1 MGTHLFGCTH
11 QRTNSLH
18 LTMNSFVVF
27 TTLLAAACA
36 APQTVV
42 NTVNEGPQTGPLT
55 PLVGGLI
62 LTPKGFRSIDLEG
75 FSEDLNEDGF
85 VDPIV
90 PAVPAPILAPAH
102 IAPVYNS
109 VHAVS
114 PYFPQAPIAAPVFN
128 SAAPVFNG
136 AAPVFAN
143 DALLYNGAA
152 PFFNGAAPVFNTA
165 APVFNTAAP
174 VFNPAALVFNTA
186 APVFNGAAPVFNS
199 AAPVFNSAASAF
211 FNPAPVASPVF
222 SAPTTVAR
230 TSVAPSPAV
239 FRTISPLPVPV
250 RAAPSAVVYDS
261 RLHG

>member
-1 MGTHLFGCTH
+1 MGTFVWLYSP
-11 QRTNSLH
+11 RTNSLH

-62 LTPKGFRSIDLEG
+62 QTPKGFRSIDLEG

-85 VDPIV
+85 VDPVV
-90 PAVPAPILAPAH
+90 PAVPAPIVAPAP

-109 VHAVS
+109 VPAVS
-114 PYFPQAPIAAPVFN
+114 PYFPQAPI
-128 SAAPVFNG
+128 AAPVFNG

-152 PFFNGAAPVFNTA
+152 PFYNGAAPVFNNA
-165 APVFNTAAP
+165 API
-174 VFNPAALVFNTA
+174 
-186 APVFNGAAPVFNS
+186 
-199 AAPVFNSAASAF
+199 

-222 SAPTTVAR
+222 SAPTTVVR

-239 FRTISPLPVPV
+239 FRTISPLPAPV

>member
-1 MGTHLFGCTH
+1 MGTFVWLYSPK
-11 QRTNSLH
+11 TNSLH
-18 LTMNSFVVF
+18 LTMNSF
-27 TTLLAAACA
+27 
-36 APQTVV
+36 VV

-62 LTPKGFRSIDLEG
+62 QTPKGFRSIDLEG
-75 FSEDLNEDGF
+75 FSKDLNEDGF
-85 VDPIV
+85 VDPVV
-90 PAVPAPILAPAH
+90 PAVPAPIFAPAP

-109 VHAVS
+109 VPAVS

-128 SAAPVFNG
+128 GAAPVFNGAAPVFNG

-143 DALLYNGAA
+143 DALLYNSAA
-152 PFFNGAAPVFNTA
+152 PFYNGAAPVFTN
-165 APVFNTAAP
+165 
-174 VFNPAALVFNTA
+174 
-186 APVFNGAAPVFNS
+186 AAPVFNS
-199 AAPVFNSAASAF
+199 AAPVFNGAAPVF

-222 SAPTTVAR
+222 SAPTTVVR

-239 FRTISPLPVPV
+239 FRTISPLPAPV

>member
-1 MGTHLFGCTH
+1 MG
-11 QRTNSLH
+11 LH

-42 NTVNEGPQTGPLT
+42 NTVNEGPQTGPPT
-55 PLVGGLI
+55 PLGGGLVQ
-62 LTPKGFRSIDLEG
+62 TPKGFRSIDLEG

-85 VDPIV
+85 VDPVV
-90 PAVPAPILAPAH
+90 PAVPAPIVAPAP

-109 VHAVS
+109 VPAVS

-128 SAAPVFNG
+128 GAAPVFNG

-152 PFFNGAAPVFNTA
+152 PFYNG
-165 APVFNTAAP
+165 
-174 VFNPAALVFNTA
+174 A

-199 AAPVFNSAASAF
+199 VAPVFNNAAPIFNGAAPVFNNAAPI

-222 SAPTTVAR
+222 SAPTTVVR

-239 FRTISPLPVPV
+239 FRTISPLPAPV

>member
-1 MGTHLFGCTH
+1 MGTFVWLYSPK
-11 QRTNSLH
+11 TNSLH

-42 NTVNEGPQTGPLT
+42 NTVDEGPQTGPLT

-62 LTPKGFRSIDLEG
+62 QTPKGFRSIDLEG

-85 VDPIV
+85 VDPVV
-90 PAVPAPILAPAH
+90 PAVPAPIFAPAP

-109 VHAVS
+109 VPAVS

-128 SAAPVFNG
+128 GAAPVFNGAAPVFNGAAPFYNGAAPVFNSAAPFYNG

-152 PFFNGAAPVFNTA
+152 PFYNGAAPVFNNA
-165 APVFNTAAP
+165 APVFNS
-174 VFNPAALVFNTA
+174 A
-186 APVFNGAAPVFNS
+186 APVFNGAAPVFNN
-199 AAPVFNSAASAF
+199 AAPVFNGAASAF
-211 FNPAPVASPVF
+211 F
-222 SAPTTVAR
+222 
-230 TSVAPSPAV
+230 
-239 FRTISPLPVPV
+239 
-250 RAAPSAVVYDS
+250 
-261 RLHG
+261 

>member
-1 MGTHLFGCTH
+1 MG
-11 QRTNSLH
+11 
-18 LTMNSFVVF
+18 
-27 TTLLAAACA
+27 TLLAAACA

-90 PAVPAPILAPAH
+90 PAVPAPILAPAP

-109 VHAVS
+109 IPAVS

-128 SAAPVFNG
+128 G
-136 AAPVFAN
+136 AV
-143 DALLYNGAA
+143 
-152 PFFNGAAPVFNTA
+152 
-165 APVFNTAAP
+165 
-174 VFNPAALVFNTA
+174 
-186 APVFNGAAPVFNS
+186 PVFNGAAPVFNS
-199 AAPVFNSAASAF
+199 AAPVFNGAASAF

-230 TSVAPSPAV
+230 TIVAPSPAV

>member
-1 MGTHLFGCTH
+1 MGTFVWLYSP
-11 QRTNSLH
+11 RTNSLH

-42 NTVNEGPQTGPLT
+42 NTVNEGPQIGPLT

-62 LTPKGFRSIDLEG
+62 QTPKGFRSIDLEG

-85 VDPIV
+85 VDPVV
-90 PAVPAPILAPAH
+90 PAVPAPIVAPAP

-109 VHAVS
+109 VPAVS
-114 PYFPQAPIAAPVFN
+114 PYFPQDPIAAPSAAPIAAPIAAPVFN
-128 SAAPVFNG
+128 A

-152 PFFNGAAPVFNTA
+152 PFYNGAAPVFNS
-165 APVFNTAAP
+165 V
-174 VFNPAALVFNTA
+174 
-186 APVFNGAAPVFNS
+186 APVFNGAAPVFNN
-199 AAPVFNSAASAF
+199 AAPS

-222 SAPTTVAR
+222 SAPTTVVR

-239 FRTISPLPVPV
+239 FRTISPLPAPV

>member
-90 PAVPAPILAPAH
+90 PAVPAPILAPAP

-109 VHAVS
+109 VPAVS

-128 SAAPVFNG
+128 GAAPVFNG
-136 AAPVFAN
+136 AAPVFN
-143 DALLYNGAA
+143 S
-152 PFFNGAAPVFNTA
+152 
-165 APVFNTAAP
+165 
-174 VFNPAALVFNTA
+174 A

-199 AAPVFNSAASAF
+199 AAPVFNSAAPVFNGAAPFFNTAAPVFNGAASAF
-211 FNPAPVASPVF
+211 FNPAPV
-222 SAPTTVAR
+222 
-230 TSVAPSPAV
+230 
-239 FRTISPLPVPV
+239 
-250 RAAPSAVVYDS
+250 
-261 RLHG
+261 

>member
-1 MGTHLFGCTH
+1 MGTFVWLYSP
-11 QRTNSLH
+11 RTNSLH

-62 LTPKGFRSIDLEG
+62 QTPKGFRSIDLEG

-90 PAVPAPILAPAH
+90 PAVPAPILAPAP

-109 VHAVS
+109 VPAVS
-114 PYFPQAPIAAPVFN
+114 PYFPQAHI
-128 SAAPVFNG
+128 AAPVFNG

-174 VFNPAALVFNTA
+174 IQRCCPRFQQC
-186 APVFNGAAPVFNS
+186 
-199 AAPVFNSAASAF
+199 
-211 FNPAPVASPVF
+211 
-222 SAPTTVAR
+222 
-230 TSVAPSPAV
+230 
-239 FRTISPLPVPV
+239 
-250 RAAPSAVVYDS
+250 
-261 RLHG
+261 

>member
-1 MGTHLFGCTH
+1 MGTFVWLYSPK
-11 QRTNSLH
+11 TNSLH

-62 LTPKGFRSIDLEG
+62 QTPKGFRSIDLEG

-85 VDPIV
+85 VDPVV
-90 PAVPAPILAPAH
+90 PAVPAPIFAPAP

-109 VHAVS
+109 VPAVS
-114 PYFPQAPIAAPVFN
+114 PYFPQAPIAAPVFNGAAPVFTNAAPVFN

-136 AAPVFAN
+136 AAPVF
-143 DALLYNGAA
+143 
-152 PFFNGAAPVFNTA
+152 NGAAPVFN
-165 APVFNTAAP
+165 N
-174 VFNPAALVFNTA
+174 
-186 APVFNGAAPVFNS
+186 AAPVFNS
-199 AAPVFNSAASAF
+199 AAPVFNGAASAF

-222 SAPTTVAR
+222 SAPTTVVR

-239 FRTISPLPVPV
+239 FRTISPLPAPV

>member
-1 MGTHLFGCTH
+1 
-11 QRTNSLH
+11 
-18 LTMNSFVVF
+18 MNSFVAF

-62 LTPKGFRSIDLEG
+62 QTPKGFRSIDLEG

-85 VDPIV
+85 VDPVV
-90 PAVPAPILAPAH
+90 PAVPAPIVAPAP

-109 VHAVS
+109 VPAVS
-114 PYFPQAPIAAPVFN
+114 PYFPQAPIAAPI
-128 SAAPVFNG
+128 AAPVFNG

-152 PFFNGAAPVFNTA
+152 PFYNGAAPI
-165 APVFNTAAP
+165 
-174 VFNPAALVFNTA
+174 
-186 APVFNGAAPVFNS
+186 
-199 AAPVFNSAASAF
+199 

-222 SAPTTVAR
+222 SAPTTVVR

-239 FRTISPLPVPV
+239 FRTISPLPAPV

>member
-1 MGTHLFGCTH
+1 MGTFVWLYSP
-11 QRTNSLH
+11 RTNSLH

-85 VDPIV
+85 VDPVV
-90 PAVPAPILAPAH
+90 PAVPAPIFAPAP

-109 VHAVS
+109 VPAVS
-114 PYFPQAPIAAPVFN
+114 PYFPQAHIAAPVFN
-128 SAAPVFNG
+128 SAVPVFNGAAPVFNSAAPVFNGAAPVFNG

-174 VFNPAALVFNTA
+174 IQRCCPRFQQC
-186 APVFNGAAPVFNS
+186 
-199 AAPVFNSAASAF
+199 
-211 FNPAPVASPVF
+211 
-222 SAPTTVAR
+222 
-230 TSVAPSPAV
+230 
-239 FRTISPLPVPV
+239 
-250 RAAPSAVVYDS
+250 
-261 RLHG
+261 

>member
-1 MGTHLFGCTH
+1 MGTFVWLYSP
-11 QRTNSLH
+11 RTNSLH
-18 LTMNSFVVF
+18 LTTNSFVVF

-42 NTVNEGPQTGPLT
+42 NTVNEGPQIGPLT

-62 LTPKGFRSIDLEG
+62 QTPKGFRSIDLEG

-85 VDPIV
+85 VDPVV
-90 PAVPAPILAPAH
+90 PAVPAPIVAPAP

-109 VHAVS
+109 VPAVS
-114 PYFPQAPIAAPVFN
+114 PYFPQAPIAAPI
-128 SAAPVFNG
+128 AAPVFNG

-152 PFFNGAAPVFNTA
+152 PFYNGAAPI
-165 APVFNTAAP
+165 
-174 VFNPAALVFNTA
+174 FNPV
-186 APVFNGAAPVFNS
+186 
-199 AAPVFNSAASAF
+199 
-211 FNPAPVASPVF
+211 PVASPVF
-222 SAPTTVAR
+222 SAPTTVVR

-239 FRTISPLPVPV
+239 FKTISPLPAPV

>member
-1 MGTHLFGCTH
+1 MGTFVWLYSP
-11 QRTNSLH
+11 RTNSLH

-42 NTVNEGPQTGPLT
+42 NTVNEGPQIGPLT

-62 LTPKGFRSIDLEG
+62 QTPKGFRSIDLEG

-85 VDPIV
+85 VDPVV
-90 PAVPAPILAPAH
+90 PAVPAPIVAPAP

-109 VHAVS
+109 VPAVS
-114 PYFPQAPIAAPVFN
+114 PYFPQAPIAAPI
-128 SAAPVFNG
+128 AAPVFNG

-152 PFFNGAAPVFNTA
+152 PFY
-165 APVFNTAAP
+165 
-174 VFNPAALVFNTA
+174 
-186 APVFNGAAPVFNS
+186 NGAAPVFNS
-199 AAPVFNSAASAF
+199 VAPVFNGAVPS

-222 SAPTTVAR
+222 SAPTTVVR

-239 FRTISPLPVPV
+239 FRTISPLPAPV

>member
-1 MGTHLFGCTH
+1 MGTFVWLYSP
-11 QRTNSLH
+11 RTNSLH

-62 LTPKGFRSIDLEG
+62 QTPKGFRSIDLEG

-85 VDPIV
+85 GDPVV
-90 PAVPAPILAPAH
+90 PAVSAPILAPAP

-109 VHAVS
+109 VPAVS
-114 PYFPQAPIAAPVFN
+114 PYFPQAPIAAPVFNGAAPVFNGAAPVFN

-152 PFFNGAAPVFNTA
+152 P
-165 APVFNTAAP
+165 
-174 VFNPAALVFNTA
+174 
-186 APVFNGAAPVFNS
+186 VFNGAAPIFNS
-199 AAPVFNSAASAF
+199 AASVFNGAASAF

-230 TSVAPSPAV
+230 TIVAPSPAV
-239 FRTISPLPVPV
+239 FRTISPLPAHV

>member
-1 MGTHLFGCTH
+1 MGTFVWLYSPK
-11 QRTNSLH
+11 TNSLH

-42 NTVNEGPQTGPLT
+42 NTVDEGPQTGPLT

-62 LTPKGFRSIDLEG
+62 QTPKGFRSIDLEG

-85 VDPIV
+85 VDPVV
-90 PAVPAPILAPAH
+90 PAVPAPIFAPAP

-109 VHAVS
+109 VPAVS
-114 PYFPQAPIAAPVFN
+114 PYFPQAPI
-128 SAAPVFNG
+128 AAPVFNG

-152 PFFNGAAPVFNTA
+152 PFYNGAAPVFNNA
-165 APVFNTAAP
+165 APVFNS
-174 VFNPAALVFNTA
+174 A
-186 APVFNGAAPVFNS
+186 APVFNGAAPVFNG
-199 AAPVFNSAASAF
+199 AASAF

-222 SAPTTVAR
+222 SAPTTVVR

-239 FRTISPLPVPV
+239 FRTISPLHAPV

>member
-1 MGTHLFGCTH
+1 MGTFVWLYSPK
-11 QRTNSLH
+11 NELH

-62 LTPKGFRSIDLEG
+62 QTPKGFRSIDLEG
-75 FSEDLNEDGF
+75 FSEDLSEDGF
-85 VDPIV
+85 VDPVV
-90 PAVPAPILAPAH
+90 PAVPAPIVAPAP

-109 VHAVS
+109 VPAVS
-114 PYFPQAPIAAPVFN
+114 PYFPQAPI
-128 SAAPVFNG
+128 AAPVFNG

-152 PFFNGAAPVFNTA
+152 PFYNGAAPVFNS
-165 APVFNTAAP
+165 V
-174 VFNPAALVFNTA
+174 
-186 APVFNGAAPVFNS
+186 APVFNGAAPVFNN
-199 AAPVFNSAASAF
+199 AAPI

-222 SAPTTVAR
+222 SAPTTVVR

-239 FRTISPLPVPV
+239 FRTISPLPAPV

>member
-1 MGTHLFGCTH
+1 MGHLFGCTH

-90 PAVPAPILAPAH
+90 PAVPAPILAPAP

-109 VHAVS
+109 VPAVS
-114 PYFPQAPIAAPVFN
+114 PYFPQAPIAAPF
-128 SAAPVFNG
+128 
-136 AAPVFAN
+136 
-143 DALLYNGAA
+143 
-152 PFFNGAAPVFNTA
+152 
-165 APVFNTAAP
+165 
-174 VFNPAALVFNTA
+174 
-186 APVFNGAAPVFNS
+186 FNGAAPVFNS
-199 AAPVFNSAASAF
+199 AAPVFNGAASAF

-230 TSVAPSPAV
+230 TIVAPSPAV
-239 FRTISPLPVPV
+239 FRTISPLPAHV

>member
-1 MGTHLFGCTH
+1 MGHLFGCTH

-90 PAVPAPILAPAH
+90 PAVPAPILAPAP

-109 VHAVS
+109 VPAIS
-114 PYFPQAPIAAPVFN
+114 PYFPQAPIAAPFFN
-128 SAAPVFNG
+128 GAAPVFNG
-136 AAPVFAN
+136 AAPVLNSAAPVFAN

-174 VFNPAALVFNTA
+174 VFNTAAPVFNGA

-199 AAPVFNSAASAF
+199 AAPVFNGAASAF
-211 FNPAPVASPVF
+211 FNPAPVAS
-222 SAPTTVAR
+222 
-230 TSVAPSPAV
+230 
-239 FRTISPLPVPV
+239 
-250 RAAPSAVVYDS
+250 
-261 RLHG
+261 